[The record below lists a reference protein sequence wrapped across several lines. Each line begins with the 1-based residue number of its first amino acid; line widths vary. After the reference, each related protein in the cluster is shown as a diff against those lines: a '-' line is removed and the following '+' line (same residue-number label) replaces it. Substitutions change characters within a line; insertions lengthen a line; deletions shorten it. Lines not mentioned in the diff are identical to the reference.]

1 MTGSAVTESPAPAR
15 CPTTMSAYLAT
26 RVSLYSGRLWRDG
39 ELDALVGVPD
49 AAVADALVGHGLP
62 QLVAGYDRPEGRQQ
76 EPRSIE
82 QRIIAQILDETQVLI
97 RPLAGEARSFLS
109 FWTARFE
116 ISNVKTLLRSKM
128 TGERPAAALAR
139 LTPMGAFARLDNQAL
154 AHAEDVAELLQRLE
168 TGPYAGIVRHARRA
182 FEQSHDPFSL
192 DAALDR
198 SYYEGLVLHAQPLEA
213 ALGAPFRS
221 LMSSLIDRINLV
233 WLLRYRFNYKLP
245 PAQVYYLLVGS
256 HYSLGGARL
265 RELAALDS
273 LEAVLAAL
281 STAWQ
286 GRLAGAA
293 DIPAVFARMEHLAAE
308 QASRVLRSNAPDV
321 ARAFAYLILRERDL
335 RAVRAVL
342 RGRHLGL
349 AASDIRLALRRASAE
364 AI

>member
-1 MTGSAVTESPAPAR
+1 
-15 CPTTMSAYLAT
+15 MSAYLNT
-26 RVSLYSGRLWRDG
+26 RVSLYSGRLWRD
-39 ELDALVGVPD
+39 EDLDALVGVPD
-49 AAVADALVGHGLP
+49 DALSDTLVQRGLP
-62 QLVAGYDRPEGRQQ
+62 QLLAGYDSQTARQQ
-76 EPRSIE
+76 DTRSLE
-82 QRIIAQILDETQVLI
+82 QRIIAQILDETRVLI
-97 RPLAGEARSFLS
+97 RPLSGDGRAFLT

-139 LTPMGAFARLDNQAL
+139 LTPMGTFGRLDNQDL
-154 AHAEDVAELLQRLE
+154 AHAEDVGELLRRLAA
-168 TGPYAGIVRHARRA
+168 GPYAGIVNHARRA

-198 SYYEGLVLHAQPLEA
+198 GYYDGLTQRAQPLEE

-221 LMSSLIDRINLV
+221 LMANLIDRINLV
-233 WLLRYRFNYKLP
+233 WLLRYRFNYRLP

-256 HYSLGGARL
+256 RYSLSATRL
-265 RELAALDS
+265 QELAALDS

-281 STAWQ
+281 PAAWQ
-286 GRLAGAA
+286 ARLSGVI
-293 DIPAVFARMEHLAAE
+293 DIPGVFTRMEHDAAE
-308 QASRVLRSNAPDV
+308 QALRVLRSSAPDM

-349 AASDIRLALRRASAE
+349 AGADIRLALQRE
-364 AI
+364 PVEVM